1 MSYSET
7 DYDLLSF
14 TIPPKHKP
22 GTDLMSK
29 AILEDKRV
37 INLIVSRVIGDHAK
51 DQYMSRSGEWVD
63 GLRVDILYT
72 PIMSL

>member
-29 AILEDKRV
+29 AILEDKR
-37 INLIVSRVIGDHAK
+37 
-51 DQYMSRSGEWVD
+51 
-63 GLRVDILYT
+63 
-72 PIMSL
+72 